1 MRGNK
6 GMIIYHAVSSYQLI
20 NCIVHAML
28 FSEQKETMLILPSF
42 IVRKFPQYME
52 LESGD
57 FFSKVV
63 LVNYTKYNGKSS
75 EYILS
80 DLDEEFEGITP
91 LLDDASEIY
100 VGGAHYY
107 FSIYLINH
115 KKEFS
120 VMEDGAGLASRM
132 HLLKETWVKQNV
144 LNVDLLGQYGLIEM
158 DNPYIKKKLCLM
170 RAQEENY
177 IDTKLVDF
185 DVVKA
190 LSEVRG
196 DQREKIKDFFRCPS
210 INDVSEESILLLTQ
224 NFANLN
230 QLTFENQVLIYQILF
245 DYFFEGKQIVIKPHP
260 DDIMY
265 YEKLFP
271 SARMIKEKFPSEL
284 LPFIFKNTPNTIS
297 TISSTGVHLIK
308 PIFSTSII
316 FDIEFE
322 KQFIYT
328 ERYYAALRIVNYL
341 GSTTVDV
348 CNCNERLLNNL
359 QKCNDEFKNIGI
371 RVKSEKGTGTSEVL
385 IVGETTEWNTDIEE
399 YRQIIFLNINNDY
412 GFSDLFSLSETF
424 PIRIRRRTVRQDEN
438 YYLTE
443 DQYIYVYNRE
453 EQKKLKEFEFRKR
466 LTNCGEEISVEKASD
481 KDIYIMALEGQIK
494 ALERQIL
501 YYKQEEKRQ

>member
-1 MRGNK
+1 
-6 GMIIYHAVSSYQLI
+6 MIIYHAISSYQLI

-28 FSEQKETMLILPSF
+28 SSEQKEKMLILPGF

-52 LESGD
+52 LESEN
-57 FFSKVV
+57 FFDKVA
-63 LVNYTKYNGKSS
+63 LVNYTKFNGKSS
-75 EYILS
+75 EFILS
-80 DLDEEFEGITP
+80 ELDKEFDDIMP
-91 LLDDASEIY
+91 VLDDVSEIY

-120 VMEDGAGLASRM
+120 IIEDGAGLVSRM

-144 LNVDLLGQYGLIEM
+144 LNIDLLEQYGLTRL
-158 DNPYIKKKLCLM
+158 DSPYIKKKLCLM

-177 IDTKLVDF
+177 IDTKLTDF

-190 LSEVRG
+190 LSELKG
-196 DQREKIKDFFRCPS
+196 DQREKIMAFFRCPS
-210 INDVSEESILLLTQ
+210 INNVSEECILLLTQ

-230 QLTFENQVLIYQILF
+230 QLTFENQILIYQILF

-260 DDIMY
+260 DDILY

-271 SARMIKEKFPSEL
+271 LAEIIKDKFPSEL
-284 LPFIFKNTPNTIS
+284 LPFIFENTPNTVS

-328 ERYYAALRIVNYL
+328 ERYYIALQIANYL
-341 GSTTVDV
+341 NSTKIVAY
-348 CNCNERLLNNL
+348 NCNEKILDNL
-359 QKCNDEFKNIGI
+359 QKCNDEFRSIKI
-371 RVKSEKGTGTSEVL
+371 RLKEEKETESSELL
-385 IVGETTEWNTDIEE
+385 IVGGTIEPDIDIRE

-412 GFSDLFSLSETF
+412 GFSELFSLSELF
-424 PIRIRRRTVRQDEN
+424 PVRIRRRTLRKEDN
-438 YYLTE
+438 YYLTD
-443 DQYIYVYNRE
+443 DQYVYVYSRE
-453 EQKKLKEFEFRKR
+453 ERKKLKEFEFKKM

-494 ALERQIL
+494 ALERQII
-501 YYKQEEKRQ
+501 YYKQEEKIQ